1 MIKFFL
7 LYVWYVYIILLNF
20 IIEMSV
26 CEIRWD
32 VFDLWIFFF
41 LEKNLNL
48 NKKDVNLKFKKFFYV
63 KLINILMKKKYENF
77 Y

>member
-1 MIKFFL
+1 MIKFIL

-26 CEIRWD
+26 CEIYKVRCIW
-32 VFDLWIFFF
+32 F

-48 NKKDVNLKFKKFFYV
+48 NKKDVNLKFKKFF
-63 KLINILMKKKYENF
+63 LC
-77 Y
+77 

>member
-1 MIKFFL
+1 M
-7 LYVWYVYIILLNF
+7 YGMCIILLNF

>member
-1 MIKFFL
+1 MIKFIL

-20 IIEMSV
+20 VIEMSV

-32 VFDLWIFFF
+32 VFDLCIFFF

-48 NKKDVNLKFKKFFYV
+48 NKKDVNLKFKKFF
-63 KLINILMKKKYENF
+63 LC
-77 Y
+77 

>member
-1 MIKFFL
+1 M
-7 LYVWYVYIILLNF
+7 YGMCIILLNF

-32 VFDLWIFFF
+32 VSDLCIFFF

-63 KLINILMKKKYENF
+63 KLMNILMKKK
-77 Y
+77 

>member
-1 MIKFFL
+1 M
-7 LYVWYVYIILLNF
+7 YGMCIILLNF

-48 NKKDVNLKFKKFFYV
+48 NKKDVNLKFKKFF
-63 KLINILMKKKYENF
+63 LC
-77 Y
+77 

>member
-1 MIKFFL
+1 MIKFIL

-26 CEIRWD
+26 CEIYKVICIW
-32 VFDLWIFFF
+32 F

>member
-1 MIKFFL
+1 M
-7 LYVWYVYIILLNF
+7 YGMCIILLNF

-32 VFDLWIFFF
+32 VFDLCIFFF

>member
-1 MIKFFL
+1 MIKFIL

-20 IIEMSV
+20 VIEMSV

-48 NKKDVNLKFKKFFYV
+48 NKKDVNLKFKKFF
-63 KLINILMKKKYENF
+63 LC
-77 Y
+77 

>member
-1 MIKFFL
+1 M
-7 LYVWYVYIILLNF
+7 YGMCIILLNF

-32 VFDLWIFFF
+32 VFDLCIFFF

-63 KLINILMKKKYENF
+63 KLINIFMKKKYENF